1 MAIILYNTADKTVNT
16 IADRNAIVHKI
27 DNMVVTVLDAIADVD
42 AGPGWA
48 TYKWNVSLNKW
59 LLLSKATIDTM
70 SFETVELV
78 IVDGKVTPPNVPV
91 NNVIWDI
98 LVMDG
103 DVILAELK
111 LEDLAVTPS
120 AVNNLSEFNGKKLR
134 FTYAY
139 GSITSQIESYMD
151 SRINELTAAAP
162 IDLDS
167 FKEVADIIQT
177 LTDPTS
183 AVNDF
188 EEALI

>member
-59 LLLSKATIDTM
+59 LLLSRATIDTM

-151 SRINELTAAAP
+151 SRINELTASAP

>member
-103 DVILAELK
+103 DIILAELK

-151 SRINELTAAAP
+151 SKINELTAAAP